1 MDSAHFVINRNH
13 DQIPKQY
20 IIGGDRKISFSKS
33 GSVLSLGVQPILP
46 IKDTSLPEFDRVSV
60 DVWHYADPTLQTVQ
74 LKILD
79 ATLKS
84 TETVLYRPADNSV
97 TYLGKIKDRDLL
109 KTNEGDGR
117 YTYALI
123 DSNYAIASQ
132 WQGFSQRDLYVID
145 NNTAKNSLVQKI
157 SK

>member
-74 LKILD
+74 LKI
-79 ATLKS
+79 
-84 TETVLYRPADNSV
+84 
-97 TYLGKIKDRDLL
+97 
-109 KTNEGDGR
+109 
-117 YTYALI
+117 
-123 DSNYAIASQ
+123 
-132 WQGFSQRDLYVID
+132 
-145 NNTAKNSLVQKI
+145 
-157 SK
+157 